1 MAHKFVNL
9 GKKGKKICLYKYNK
23 RTQKLVKARQVLWGD
38 WLSIDEHHDFSS
50 LNIAPGHLAV
60 KWAPKSA
67 NAQTLYIKE
76 EETADKRPLEMIFLD
91 VAQGD
96 GAVLITPE
104 VGVNERIM
112 VIDAGEGDH
121 MQRFLN
127 GRFKAYRGFQFD
139 AAIITHPDMDHYL
152 GFESLFKDTNVGFN
166 TIFQNGLVERPVRGK
181 FEKVGGLTKDP
192 INNTSYITNLAT
204 SRADIELHF
213 SNKNNLGDFV
223 FPWVMHH
230 ALNNPNI
237 HNFKMLS
244 TDANHSTHEN
254 GRKYMPGFAPS
265 DNRGYSIE
273 VLGPVVEPDAN
284 GNPRLR
290 RISNYGKTKNGHSIL
305 LRLHYGDYKI
315 FFGGDLNK
323 PAEKFLLKHYTGLK
337 RFPRKESEASKK
349 MMKDAKHWFEAEIMK
364 VCHHGA
370 SDVTDEFMETVNPA
384 CFVISSG
391 DQEGHVHPRPDLLG
405 RLGKCG
411 RGESPVLLSTELQ
424 RSTREKEDKKL
435 VDKLQKNIVKFGI
448 KSTEK
453 LKTTIE
459 EQVAELSKS
468 NVAVYGAIYVKT
480 DGKRLITAFKIEEPS
495 DKKKWFYFEY
505 TINDSGEL
513 ELS

>member
-1 MAHKFVNL
+1 MAHKFVDL
-9 GKKGKKICLYKYNK
+9 GKKGKKVCLYKYNK
-23 RTQKLVKARQVLWGD
+23 KTQKLVVARQVLWGD
-38 WLSIDEHHDFSS
+38 WLSIDENHDFSA
-50 LNIAPGHLAV
+50 LNISHGYLAV

-67 NAQTLYIKE
+67 DAQTLYIKE
-76 EETADKRPLEMIFLD
+76 EQTTDKRPLEIIFLD

-104 VGVNERIM
+104 IGADERIM

-121 MQRFLN
+121 MQRFLH

-152 GFESLFKDTNVGFN
+152 GFKSLFEDTNVGFN
-166 TIFQNGLVERPVRGK
+166 TIYQNGIVERPVSGQ
-181 FEKVGGLTKDP
+181 FQKVGGLVPDP
-192 INNTSYITNLAT
+192 ITNVKYITDLAT
-204 SRADIELHF
+204 SKSDIELHF
-213 SNKNNLGDFV
+213 SDKNKLGKFV

-230 ALNNPNI
+230 ALNNPKI
-237 HNFKMLS
+237 KEFKMLS
-244 TDANHSTHEN
+244 TDTNHSTHEN
-254 GRKYMPGFAPS
+254 GRRYMPGFAPS
-265 DNRGYSIE
+265 NNRGYSIE

-284 GNPRLR
+284 GNLRLR
-290 RISNYGKTKNGHSIL
+290 KISSYGKTKNGHSIL
-305 LRLHYGDYKI
+305 LRLHYGNYKI

-323 PAEKFLLKHYTGLK
+323 PAEKFLLKHYTGIK
-337 RFPRKESEASKK
+337 RFPRKGSDASKK
-349 MMKDAKHWFEAEIMK
+349 MIKDAKNWFEAEIMK

-391 DQEGHVHPRPDLLG
+391 DEEGHVHPRPDLLG

-435 VDKLQKNIVKFGI
+435 VEKLHKNLEKLSI

-453 LKTTIE
+453 LKKIIQ
-459 EQVAELSKS
+459 EQVNELSKN

-480 DGKRLITAFKIEEPS
+480 DGERLITAFKIEEPS

-505 TINDSGEL
+505 TINASGEL